1 MRRLLLLG
9 CVCLL
14 LVPRAAAAEWHITPM
29 VGMTFAGNTSL
40 PDPDL
45 ATDNVHANLGGAVT
59 LLGGG
64 IVGLE
69 GVFVWTPRFFEAKR
83 EGGLVTTIDSSRS
96 VVLMGNAVVTVPRR
110 WTEYFLRPFVS
121 AGIGLLHASFS
132 ETGDVDVFG
141 PVSDSVLGFN
151 VGGGAI
157 GFLSKD
163 TGLRFD
169 VRYYSNIGR
178 LGGQNPV
185 RPDDRVHLRYM
196 TASIGLV
203 LRR

>member
-1 MRRLLLLG
+1 MRRLFLLG
-9 CVCLL
+9 CLCVL
-14 LVPRAAAAEWHITPM
+14 LVPRPAAAEWHITPM
-29 VGMTFAGNTSL
+29 IGLTFAGNTSL

-45 ATDNVHANLGGAVT
+45 ATDNVHANLGAAVT
-59 LLGGG
+59 LLGRG
-64 IVGLE
+64 IVGVE
-69 GVFVWTPRFFEAKR
+69 GLFVWTPRFFEAKR
-83 EGGLVTTIDSSRS
+83 EGGFVTTIESSRS
-96 VVLMGNAVVTVPRR
+96 VIAMGNVVVTVPRR
-110 WTEYFLRPFVS
+110 WTEYFLRPFAS

-132 ETGDVDVFG
+132 EDVETGLFG
-141 PVSDSVLGFN
+141 PVSESVLGFN

-163 TGLRFD
+163 TGIRFD
-169 VRYYSNIGR
+169 VRYYSNLGR
-178 LGGQNPV
+178 LGDQNPI